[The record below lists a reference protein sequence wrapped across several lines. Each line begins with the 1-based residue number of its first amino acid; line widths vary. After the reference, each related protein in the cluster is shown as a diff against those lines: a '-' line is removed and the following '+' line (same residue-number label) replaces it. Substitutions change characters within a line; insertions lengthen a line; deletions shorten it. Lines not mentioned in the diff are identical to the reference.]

1 MNNEDG
7 DSQMNKTLKIT
18 LVIVAAAIFLL
29 VAAAL
34 FLPKIIA
41 SAVYKDNFE
50 QRFETYEPMARSLD
64 EFDGLRVS
72 EYTFKSD
79 KGQKLAGYKYYRDT
93 EQKGAIVIAHGFG
106 GGGHNSY
113 MDIADYF
120 TSCGYV
126 VFAYDA
132 TGNDK
137 SGGEAVGGM
146 PQGVIDL
153 EYALRFVKST
163 DEFAELPIML
173 WGHSWGAYSVG
184 SVLKYHPDVKA
195 VIMAAGFDSS
205 ADIIGYQG
213 RQIAGDA
220 GEFILPYML
229 DIEKEKFGEYASA
242 SCTEGFESSEA
253 RVMLIR
259 SRDDEMIPY
268 GDSFGVFQEKFGGN
282 PRFEF
287 VSLENRGHNY
297 IWYADSVTEYREIFN
312 SEFDEYMESAG
323 GFTPERK
330 AEYLKEHLDKKQ
342 RYALD
347 YELME
352 KMSKFYD
359 SSIGTE

>member
-1 MNNEDG
+1 
-7 DSQMNKTLKIT
+7 
-18 LVIVAAAIFLL
+18 
-29 VAAAL
+29 
-34 FLPKIIA
+34 
-41 SAVYKDNFE
+41 
-50 QRFETYEPMARSLD
+50 
-64 EFDGLRVS
+64 
-72 EYTFKSD
+72 
-79 KGQKLAGYKYYRDT
+79 
-93 EQKGAIVIAHGFG
+93 
-106 GGGHNSY
+106 
-113 MDIADYF
+113 
-120 TSCGYV
+120 
-126 VFAYDA
+126 
-132 TGNDK
+132 
-137 SGGEAVGGM
+137 
-146 PQGVIDL
+146 
-153 EYALRFVKST
+153 
-163 DEFAELPIML
+163 ML

-220 GEFILPYML
+220 VEFILPYML
-229 DIEKEKFGEYASA
+229 DIEKEKFGKYASS

-253 RVMLIR
+253 RVMLIH

-268 GDSFGVFQEKFGGN
+268 GDSFGVFQEKFGVN

-297 IWYADSVTEYREIFN
+297 IWYADSVTEYRERFN

>member
-1 MNNEDG
+1 MK
-7 DSQMNKTLKIT
+7 KTFKIVLIIIAT
-18 LVIVAAAIFLL
+18 VIFLL
-29 VAAAL
+29 ATAAL
-34 FLPKIIA
+34 LLPKIIA
-41 SAVYKDNFE
+41 SAVYRDNFE
-50 QRFETYEPMARSLD
+50 QRFETYEPTARSLD
-64 EFDGLRVS
+64 EFDGLLLK
-72 EYTFKSD
+72 EYAFESD
-79 KGQKLAGYKYYRDT
+79 KGQKLAGYKYYRDI
-93 EQKGAIVIAHGFG
+93 EPKGTVVIAHGFG

-120 TSCGYV
+120 TSCGYIA
-126 VFAYDA
+126 FAYDA

-153 EYALRFVKST
+153 DYALRFVKST
-163 DEFAELPIML
+163 DDFAGLPILL

-205 ADIIGYQG
+205 ADIIEYQG
-213 RQIAGDA
+213 RQMAGDA
-220 GEFILPYML
+220 VEFILPYMI
-229 DIEKEKFGEYASA
+229 DIEKKKFGEYASA

-253 RVMLIR
+253 RVMLIH

-268 GDSFGVFQEKFGGN
+268 GDSFGVFQEKFGEDL
-282 PRFEF
+282 RFEF

-297 IWYADSVTEYREIFN
+297 IWNADSAAAYREKFN
-312 SEFDEYMESAG
+312 REFDEYMESAG

-352 KMSKFYD
+352 KMSEFYD
-359 SSIGTE
+359 SSVSAE

>member
-1 MNNEDG
+1 
-7 DSQMNKTLKIT
+7 MNKTLKIT
-18 LVIVAAAIFLL
+18 LVIAGAAIFLL

-41 SAVYKDNFE
+41 SAVYNDNFE

-93 EQKGAIVIAHGFG
+93 EPKGAIVIAHGFG

-153 EYALRFVKST
+153 DYALRFVKST

-220 GEFILPYML
+220 VEFILPYML

-253 RVMLIR
+253 RVMLIH

-347 YELME
+347 YELMG
-352 KMSKFYD
+352 KMSEFYD
-359 SSIGTE
+359 NSIGTE

>member
-1 MNNEDG
+1 
-7 DSQMNKTLKIT
+7 MNKMLKIT

-93 EQKGAIVIAHGFG
+93 EPKGAIVIAHGFG

-153 EYALRFVKST
+153 DYALRFVKST

-253 RVMLIR
+253 RVMLIH

>member
-1 MNNEDG
+1 
-7 DSQMNKTLKIT
+7 
-18 LVIVAAAIFLL
+18 
-29 VAAAL
+29 
-34 FLPKIIA
+34 
-41 SAVYKDNFE
+41 
-50 QRFETYEPMARSLD
+50 
-64 EFDGLRVS
+64 
-72 EYTFKSD
+72 
-79 KGQKLAGYKYYRDT
+79 
-93 EQKGAIVIAHGFG
+93 
-106 GGGHNSY
+106 

-153 EYALRFVKST
+153 DYALRFVKST

-220 GEFILPYML
+220 VEFILPYML

-253 RVMLIR
+253 MVMLIH

-268 GDSFGVFQEKFGGN
+268 GDSFGVFQEKFGVN

-330 AEYLKEHLDKKQ
+330 EEYLKEHLDKKQ

-347 YELME
+347 YELMG
-352 KMSKFYD
+352 KMLEFYD
-359 SSIGTE
+359 NSIGME

>member
-137 SGGEAVGGM
+137 SGEAVGGM

-253 RVMLIR
+253 RVMLIH

>member
-1 MNNEDG
+1 
-7 DSQMNKTLKIT
+7 MNKTLKIT

-64 EFDGLRVS
+64 EFEGLRVS

-79 KGQKLAGYKYYRDT
+79 KGQKLAGYKYYRDA
-93 EQKGAIVIAHGFG
+93 EPKGAIVIAHGFG

-153 EYALRFVKST
+153 DYALRFVKST

-220 GEFILPYML
+220 VEFILPYML

-253 RVMLIR
+253 RVMLIH
-259 SRDDEMIPY
+259 SSDDEMIPY

-323 GFTPERK
+323 GFTPEHK

>member
-1 MNNEDG
+1 
-7 DSQMNKTLKIT
+7 MNKTLKIT

-34 FLPKIIA
+34 SLPKIIA

-93 EQKGAIVIAHGFG
+93 EPKGAIVIAHGFG

-153 EYALRFVKST
+153 DYALRFVKST

-205 ADIIGYQG
+205 ADII
-213 RQIAGDA
+213 
-220 GEFILPYML
+220 
-229 DIEKEKFGEYASA
+229 
-242 SCTEGFESSEA
+242 
-253 RVMLIR
+253 
-259 SRDDEMIPY
+259 
-268 GDSFGVFQEKFGGN
+268 
-282 PRFEF
+282 
-287 VSLENRGHNY
+287 
-297 IWYADSVTEYREIFN
+297 
-312 SEFDEYMESAG
+312 
-323 GFTPERK
+323 
-330 AEYLKEHLDKKQ
+330 
-342 RYALD
+342 
-347 YELME
+347 
-352 KMSKFYD
+352 
-359 SSIGTE
+359 

>member
-120 TSCGYV
+120 TSCGSV

-253 RVMLIR
+253 RVMLIH

>member
-1 MNNEDG
+1 
-7 DSQMNKTLKIT
+7 MNKTLKIT

-93 EQKGAIVIAHGFG
+93 EPKGAIVIAHGFG

-153 EYALRFVKST
+153 DYALRFVKST

-253 RVMLIR
+253 RVMLIH

-323 GFTPERK
+323 GFTPEHK

>member
-50 QRFETYEPMARSLD
+50 QRFETYEPMARS
-64 EFDGLRVS
+64 FDGLRVS

-253 RVMLIR
+253 RVMLIH

>member
-146 PQGVIDL
+146 PPGVIDL
-153 EYALRFVKST
+153 EYALRVVKST

-253 RVMLIR
+253 RVMLIH